1 MAAISKTATRPAS
14 RFARVDLGL
23 LVIVLAIL
31 VTGLVMV
38 YSASYGFALIEGGDY
53 EGQPAFFLKRQ
64 VVFALVGFCALLVLS
79 RVDYHLYQQYA
90 LWILGGTV
98 LILVPMALGVG
109 RWLVR
114 GRSVQPSELAKVGAM
129 IYIAVWLAAK
139 GENLRSVNLG
149 LIPFA
154 VLLGFIAGLIMLQPD
169 FSTGVLLIA
178 TATAMLFVAGVDIKQ
193 LLIGFLF
200 GGLALFLMAIAMPYR
215 MRRINLWLQSPFSDV
230 SDKGFQVVQAL
241 VALHKGGLAGVGLGQ
256 SQQKFVVYAAHT
268 DGIFAILGEEMGLL
282 GCLLVIGL
290 YGLWTWRG
298 LRVAWAAPD
307 MYGRLLAVGLV
318 AWVTLQA
325 ILHIG
330 VITASTP
337 FTGTVLPF
345 ISYGGSSLV
354 SCLASVGILLNIS
367 RHGLGENPEHST

>member
-1 MAAISKTATRPAS
+1 M
-14 RFARVDLGL
+14 DLGL

-31 VTGLVMV
+31 VLGLVMV
-38 YSASYGFALIEGGDY
+38 YSASYGFALIEGGVY
-53 EGQPAFFLKRQ
+53 EGQPAHFLKRQ
-64 VVFALVGFCALLVLS
+64 AMFALFGFVMLLILS
-79 RVDYHLYQQYA
+79 RIDYHIYQKYV

-98 LILVPMALGVG
+98 LMLVTMTLGIG
-109 RWLVR
+109 RWLVNS
-114 GRSVQPSELAKVGAM
+114 RSVQPSELAKLGAM

-154 VLLGFIAGLIMLQPD
+154 LLLGFIAGLIMLQPD
-169 FSTGVLLIA
+169 FSTGLLLVA
-178 TATAMLFVAGVDIKQ
+178 TATAMFFVAGADIKQ

-200 GGLALFLMAIAMPYR
+200 GGLALVLMAMAMRYR
-215 MRRINLWLQSPFSDV
+215 MDRINLWLQSPFSDV
-230 SDKGFQVVQAL
+230 SGQGFQVVQSLAAL
-241 VALHKGGLAGVGLGQ
+241 NKGGWVGVGLGQ
-256 SQQKFVVYAAHT
+256 SQQKFAIYAAHT
-268 DGIFAILGEEMGLL
+268 DGIFAIVGEEMGIL
-282 GCLLVIGL
+282 GCLLVMGL

-298 LRVAWAAPD
+298 LRIAWAAPD

-330 VITASTP
+330 VITATTP

-367 RHGLGENPEHST
+367 RHGPGEESEHST